1 MFSDRTQDKS
11 ARPDASVSFSAEAL
25 QVGPVGSAMGL
36 GGIWTVAVHEE
47 GEEGLS
53 FPVLP
58 MLNDL
63 RSSSWRPSRPVLD
76 VEMHGQHSGTSR
88 PCNIMNTREAQ
99 VPVS

>member
-1 MFSDRTQDKS
+1 MTTTRTAGGMSFDRDHAGS

-47 GEEGLS
+47 GEDGLS

-58 MLNDL
+58 MLNGL
-63 RSSSWRPSRPVLD
+63 RFSSWRPSGPVLD
-76 VEMHGQHSGTSR
+76 VEMHRQH
-88 PCNIMNTREAQ
+88 P
-99 VPVS
+99 